1 MKKEDRYPDTDTDIS
16 PIHSAPVTAGFFET
30 LLMNANVW
38 ITYLDTKGRIGIW
51 NTAAEDITGY
61 GKEDVI
67 GHNDIWKKLYPDPE
81 YRREVTEKID
91 EAIQNRRTLENFETV
106 VLTRGGEY
114 RYISWNTREIRE
126 DTGNTLGY
134 IAIGR
139 DITDK
144 VTMGKKFRTLLMNAN
159 VWVAFLDADTNIEVW
174 NRAAEMISGYRADE
188 VVGTNEVWKN
198 LYPDPDY
205 RKDVTEQI
213 RDHISN
219 KKELENFESKIT
231 SRSGEEKIISWNT
244 RALEGHTGRIL
255 GYIMTGSDVTHERKM
270 QAEFVGYLGESAM
283 RLKNPVEVIKE
294 NMDQLA
300 VRMEA
305 GECPPEDCILQ
316 IRIQAKNA
324 EQIIGN
330 LSELNHAISIAFEDM
345 PAELRD
351 FLSG

>member
-1 MKKEDRYPDTDTDIS
+1 MKNEERDPDTDADFS
-16 PIHSAPVTAGFFET
+16 PIQNTPVTAGFFET

-38 ITYLDTKGRIGIW
+38 ITYLDKQGRIGIW
-51 NTAAEDITGY
+51 NTAAEEITGY
-61 GKEDVI
+61 RGDDVI
-67 GHNDIWKKLYPDPE
+67 GQNDIWKKLYPDPD

-91 EAIQNRRTLENFETV
+91 EAIHNRRTLENFETV
-106 VLTRGGEY
+106 ILTKGGEY
-114 RYISWNTREIRE
+114 RYISWNTREIRD
-126 DTGNTLGY
+126 DTGKNFGY
-134 IAIGR
+134 IALGR
-139 DITDK
+139 DITEK

-174 NRAAEMISGYRADE
+174 NRAAETISGYRADE
-188 VVGTNEVWKN
+188 VVGTNTVWKS
-198 LYPDPDY
+198 LYPDPRY
-205 RKDVTEQI
+205 RKEVTGQI
-213 RDHISN
+213 QDHISN

-244 RALEGHTGRIL
+244 RALEGHTGRII

-270 QAEFVGYLGESAM
+270 QAEFVGYIGESAM
-283 RLKNPVEVIKE
+283 RLKNPVEVVRE
-294 NMDQLA
+294 NMEQLA

-305 GECPPEDCILQ
+305 GECSVEDCILQ

-324 EQIIGN
+324 EQIIAN